1 MLKLNYKD
9 TSDICVG
16 IDEAG
21 RGCMIGP
28 VFAAAVI
35 WDNSKIPTGIKDS
48 KKISRKNR
56 HIVRKYIEDNSIAY
70 GVGYASHIEIED
82 INIQNATYLA
92 MHRALSALN
101 DSPFDR
107 ILVDG
112 NGFTPYMCNLHDCII
127 GGDNIYVN
135 IAAAS
140 VLAKEYHD
148 DWIKEH
154 FETDSRYDLMNNKGY
169 GTRKHLDG
177 ILRYGLS
184 SFHRRSFCLKYV

>member
-82 INIQNATYLA
+82 INIQNAT
-92 MHRALSALN
+92 
-101 DSPFDR
+101 
-107 ILVDG
+107 
-112 NGFTPYMCNLHDCII
+112 
-127 GGDNIYVN
+127 
-135 IAAAS
+135 
-140 VLAKEYHD
+140 
-148 DWIKEH
+148 
-154 FETDSRYDLMNNKGY
+154 
-169 GTRKHLDG
+169 
-177 ILRYGLS
+177 
-184 SFHRRSFCLKYV
+184 